1 MMAGKGTLFL
11 IPTTLGDSPIS
22 NVIPD
27 QVQEIVNSIDHYVAE
42 DIRSARRYLSKVGI
56 KKPINTLE
64 FVSLNKRT
72 QTEEISELLEPALNG
87 HNLGLMSEAGCPGIA
102 DPGAD
107 LVREAH
113 QKGVQV
119 VPLVG
124 PSSLLLAL
132 IGSGLN
138 GQQFTFNGYL
148 PKDSKLRCQ
157 ALLRLEKLA
166 LAGTTQLFIETPF
179 RNQQMFE
186 DIVKSCAGNT
196 RLCIATDLTLQ
207 TESLLTKPVSQWRK
221 HPPAFKKR
229 PTVFLLG
236 S

>member
-1 MMAGKGTLFL
+1 M
-11 IPTTLGDSPIS
+11 
-22 NVIPD
+22 
-27 QVQEIVNSIDHYVAE
+27 
-42 DIRSARRYLSKVGI
+42 
-56 KKPINTLE
+56 
-64 FVSLNKRT
+64 
-72 QTEEISELLEPALNG
+72 
-87 HNLGLMSEAGCPGIA
+87 
-102 DPGAD
+102 
-107 LVREAH
+107 VREAH
-113 QKGVQV
+113 QKGVKV

-138 GQQFTFNGYL
+138 GQQFTFNGDL
-148 PKDSKLRCQ
+148 PKDSKLRCK

-196 RLCIATDLTLQ
+196 RLCIATDLTIL

-221 HPPAFKKR
+221 QSPSFKKR

-236 S
+236 R

>member
-1 MMAGKGTLFL
+1 MSNKGTLFL
-11 IPTTLGDSPIS
+11 IPTTLGDSPLS
-22 NVIPD
+22 KVIPED
-27 QVQEIVNSIDHYVAE
+27 VQQIVNSVDHYVAE
-42 DIRSARRYLSKVGI
+42 DIRSARRYLSKLGVR
-56 KKPINTLE
+56 KPINTLE
-64 FVSLNKRT
+64 FAALDKRT
-72 QTEEISELLEPALNG
+72 RTEEIPGLLEPALNG

-102 DPGAD
+102 DPGAQ

-113 QKGVQV
+113 QKRVKV

-138 GQQFTFNGYL
+138 GQEFTFNGYL

-157 ALLRLEKLA
+157 ALVRLEKLA
-166 LAGTTQLFIETPF
+166 LNGTTQMFIETPY

-196 RLCIATDLTLQ
+196 QLCIATDLTLH
-207 TESLLTKPVSQWRK
+207 TESLLTCPVSQWKK

-236 S
+236 R

>member
-1 MMAGKGTLFL
+1 MSNKGTLFL
-11 IPTTLGDSPIS
+11 IPTTLGDSPLS
-22 NVIPD
+22 KVIPED
-27 QVQEIVNSIDHYVAE
+27 VQQIVNSIDHYVVE
-42 DIRSARRYLSKVGI
+42 DLRSARRYLSKLGVR
-56 KKPINTLE
+56 KPINTLE
-64 FVSLNKRT
+64 FTALNKRT
-72 QTEEISELLEPALNG
+72 QSEEISELLEPALNG

-102 DPGAD
+102 DPGAE

-113 QKGVQV
+113 QKGVKV

-138 GQQFTFNGYL
+138 GQEFTFNGYL
-148 PKDSKLRCQ
+148 PKDSKHRCQ
-157 ALLRLEKLA
+157 TLIRLEKLA
-166 LAGTTQLFIETPF
+166 LSGTTQMFIETPY

-186 DIVKSCAGNT
+186 DIVKACAGNT
-196 RLCIATDLTLQ
+196 LVCIATDLTLQ
-207 TESLLTKPVSQWRK
+207 TESLITRPVSQWKK

-236 S
+236 R

>member
-22 NVIPD
+22 NVIPEH
-27 QVQEIVNSIDHYVAE
+27 VQEIVNSVDHYVAE
-42 DIRSARRYLSKVGI
+42 DIRHARRYLSKLGI

-64 FVSLNKRT
+64 FESLNKRT

-157 ALLRLEKLA
+157 ALLHLEKLA

>member
-1 MMAGKGTLFL
+1 MAGKGTLFL

-27 QVQEIVNSIDHYVAE
+27 HVQKIVNSIDHYVAE

-56 KKPINTLE
+56 KKPIKTLE

-157 ALLRLEKLA
+157 ALLHLEKLA

-236 S
+236 R

>member
-1 MMAGKGTLFL
+1 MSNKGTLFL
-11 IPTTLGDSPIS
+11 IPTTLGDSPLS
-22 NVIPD
+22 KVIPD
-27 QVQEIVNSIDHYVAE
+27 DVQQIVNSVDHYVVE
-42 DIRSARRYLSKVGI
+42 DQRSARRYLSKLGI

-64 FVSLNKRT
+64 FSILDKRT
-72 QTEEISELLEPALNG
+72 HAEEIPGLLEPALNG
-87 HNLGLMSEAGCPGIA
+87 HHLGLMSEAGCPGIA
-102 DPGAD
+102 DPGAE

-113 QKGVQV
+113 QKGVMV

-138 GQQFTFNGYL
+138 GQEFTFNGYL

-157 ALLRLEKLA
+157 AVVRLEKLA
-166 LAGTTQLFIETPF
+166 LTGTTQLFIETPY

-196 RLCIATDLTLQ
+196 HLCIATDLTLQ
-207 TESLLTKPVSQWRK
+207 TQSLITRPVSQWKK
-221 HPPAFKKR
+221 HPPAFKKK

-236 S
+236 R